1 MATTVCILHP
11 GEMGAEVGRAARTG
25 GARVLW
31 VSTDRG
37 SATRDRAG
45 AAGLEDAGSLDAALA
60 QSSIVL
66 SVSPPH
72 AALAVAENVAARG
85 FHGVYVDANAVS
97 PATTRRIGGVVEAA
111 NATFVDGGIVGPP
124 PAKSGTTRLYL
135 AGPASGQV
143 AALFAGGPLATVVL
157 DGPAGAASAVKA
169 CYAAWTKGA
178 AALLTSVRALARRE
192 GVEATLVEEWNISQP
207 ALFAQLDRAVSGTPA
222 RAGAGSA
229 EMEEIGAALRRRR
242 DFADGFA
249 LAAAEVCRPA
259 RAVQGCARRD
269 ARRGRGCTSHATR
282 SAEFR
287 AAQLSVCRDRHG
299 L

>member
-192 GVEATLVEEWNISQP
+192 GVEATLVEEWKISQP
-207 ALFAQLDRAVSGTPA
+207 ALFAQLDRAVSNA
-222 RAGAGSA
+222 RKGWRWVG
-229 EMEEIGAALRRRR
+229 EMEEIGAAFDAAGLP
-242 DFADGFA
+242 DGFA
-249 LAAAEVCRPA
+249 LAAAEVCRRLEPFK
-259 RAVQGCARRD
+259 D
-269 ARRGRGCTSHATR
+269 ARGATLDEVVDAVLTRPAARSPGQRG
-282 SAEFR
+282 
-287 AAQLSVCRDRHG
+287 
-299 L
+299 